1 MEGTQGMS
9 DQEESQQIDFEAT
22 LAELE
27 ALVERMESGRMSLED
42 SLAAFERG
50 VKLTRECRTALK
62 SAELRIKALT
72 EDGDELDVVVDDA
85 E

>member
-1 MEGTQGMS
+1 MGKGAMS
-9 DQEESQQIDFEAT
+9 DREEPQQIDFEAT

-50 VKLTRECRTALK
+50 VKLTRECREALK

-72 EDGDELDVVVDDA
+72 EDGDVLDVTVDDA

>member
-1 MEGTQGMS
+1 MS
-9 DQEESQQIDFEAT
+9 DQESRQIDFEAT
-22 LAELE
+22 LEELE
-27 ALVERMESGRMSLED
+27 KLVERMESGRMTLED

-72 EDGDELDVVVDDA
+72 EDGDELDVVAGDG

>member
-1 MEGTQGMS
+1 MA
-9 DQEESQQIDFEAT
+9 DQEETRQVDFEAT

-50 VKLTRECRTALK
+50 VKLTRECREALK

-72 EDGDELDVVVDDA
+72 EDGDVLDVEVPP
-85 E
+85 

>member
-1 MEGTQGMS
+1 MS
-9 DQEESQQIDFEAT
+9 NQEEPRQIDFEAT

-27 ALVERMESGRMSLED
+27 KLVERMESGRMSLED

-50 VKLTRECRTALK
+50 VKLTRECRAALT

-72 EDGDELDVVVDDA
+72 EDGDEFDVTVEDA
-85 E
+85 K

>member
-1 MEGTQGMS
+1 MS
-9 DQEESQQIDFEAT
+9 DQESRQIDFEAT
-22 LAELE
+22 LEELE
-27 ALVERMESGRMSLED
+27 DLVERMESGRMTLED

-72 EDGDELDVVVDDA
+72 EDGDELDVVAGDG